1 MLVGECCLGRGWHG
15 RVGPWS
21 WVGILLAHMK
31 APVIQSGVQAYK
43 DLEIPFFWRIRV
55 CRPTFYKAQG
65 LHLHLYWCGNRSK
78 ALLFPQIWFRK
89 NLQWER
95 TIAGTQIL
103 ESMWSANSS
112 PCRQTYMGN
121 ESIMRRLMG
130 EYKIRTK
137 RCRRTLIALTFKIA

>member
-1 MLVGECCLGRGWHG
+1 MLVGERCLGRVWYG

-21 WVGILLAHMK
+21 WVGILLAYMK
-31 APVIQSGVQAYK
+31 APMIQYGVQAYK
-43 DLEIPFFWRIRV
+43 DLAVSLSWRIHV
-55 CRPTFYKAQG
+55 CRPTFYKAQR
-65 LHLHLYWCGNRSK
+65 LHLELYWCGNWSK
-78 ALLFPQIWFRK
+78 ALLFPQIWFR

-103 ESMWSANSS
+103 ESVWSANSS

-121 ESIMRRLMG
+121 ESILRRLMG

-137 RCRRTLIALTFKIA
+137 RCRRTLIALAFKTA